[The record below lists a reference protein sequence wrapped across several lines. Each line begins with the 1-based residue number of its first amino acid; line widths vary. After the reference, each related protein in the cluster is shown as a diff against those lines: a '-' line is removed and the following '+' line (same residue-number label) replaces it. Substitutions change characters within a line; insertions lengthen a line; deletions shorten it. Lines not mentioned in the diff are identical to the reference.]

1 MPQLPFRKPKQ
12 PPMDSVSPALP
23 IPQSN
28 RRVRRVQIGLV
39 VGAGVSL
46 LVVTLILLGWL
57 SRYESR
63 AADLFYRSR
72 APSSQVVLI
81 LVDDATVEKYNW
93 PIERAIQ
100 TTLLFALL
108 RAQPKVI
115 ALDFV
120 LADPSSSEEDDM
132 LAAMLRRA
140 DKIVQPVLGI
150 EATRYPT
157 APQQFPAFDSFLS
170 PAPALRTPNTTFA
183 HAMIYPD
190 PDGVVRRVPLAI
202 DAPGARFPA
211 LGLAALALYQGRE
224 PKVEVQNDQVVFAG
238 KPLPLDD
245 NGQLLISYVNRE
257 AIKTISYADVVQG
270 KADYSLLRDK
280 IVLVGPKTKAIHESY
295 AVPLTISSAPSAN
308 VEIQA
313 DLIETLSS
321 GVFLRNQDRTSLIA
335 EVIVVG
341 LIAGVTLPQLPWLY
355 AAALVLS
362 YFAAYFLYAF
372 QRFDQG
378 ILSTPL
384 YVMLTLGLTYALTML
399 YRYLSEERGRALVA
413 RAFLGV
419 VSPETAHQV
428 MVQYERGAFSLGGGR
443 REATVLCVGLR
454 ELTGLSDALAPE
466 VLIELLNRYTA
477 RALEVVFRWD
487 GSVNK
492 VGNNIVVVW
501 NLPLDHPDHARRAV
515 NAAFDILHAVE
526 RIQPGGTTE
535 RHIGVCLGIA
545 TGTAIAGRIGG
556 STRADYTVIG
566 EVVTVAERISIMAG
580 DNQVLVDPATY
591 EQIHDEFDTHE
602 VHTIRVRGK
611 KDALV
616 IRQVLEKV
624 RVEL

>member
-270 KADYSLLRDK
+270 KA
-280 IVLVGPKTKAIHESY
+280 ESDSRK
-295 AVPLTISSAPSAN
+295 LCRSS
-308 VEIQA
+308 
-313 DLIETLSS
+313 D
-321 GVFLRNQDRTSLIA
+321 D
-335 EVIVVG
+335 
-341 LIAGVTLPQLPWLY
+341 
-355 AAALVLS
+355 
-362 YFAAYFLYAF
+362 
-372 QRFDQG
+372 
-378 ILSTPL
+378 
-384 YVMLTLGLTYALTML
+384 
-399 YRYLSEERGRALVA
+399 
-413 RAFLGV
+413 
-419 VSPETAHQV
+419 
-428 MVQYERGAFSLGGGR
+428 
-443 REATVLCVGLR
+443 
-454 ELTGLSDALAPE
+454 
-466 VLIELLNRYTA
+466 
-477 RALEVVFRWD
+477 
-487 GSVNK
+487 
-492 VGNNIVVVW
+492 
-501 NLPLDHPDHARRAV
+501 
-515 NAAFDILHAVE
+515 
-526 RIQPGGTTE
+526 
-535 RHIGVCLGIA
+535 
-545 TGTAIAGRIGG
+545 
-556 STRADYTVIG
+556 
-566 EVVTVAERISIMAG
+566 
-580 DNQVLVDPATY
+580 
-591 EQIHDEFDTHE
+591 
-602 VHTIRVRGK
+602 
-611 KDALV
+611 
-616 IRQVLEKV
+616 
-624 RVEL
+624 